1 MLNPLQKV
9 QNSLRRKKIDSLLVT
24 QPENRRYLSGYT
36 GGDMSIAESAG
47 MLLIPARGTPKLITD
62 SRYFLQAEAEAAGFD
77 LVLCRTTFLS
87 SLQKILSQQNLHS
100 MAFESHYLLHASYL
114 QFQKMGQ
121 KLQVKIVPTLG
132 LVEKMRLQKTNQ
144 EIRSIQKAVLLNEEV
159 FQEIFATLKPGLT
172 ERQVARQI
180 EATMKEKGADG
191 AAFETIVASG
201 PNGALPHAVPTDRE
215 IRKGETLIID
225 MGLKLDGYCSD
236 MTRTVV
242 LGKPDKRTVKIFRL
256 VRKAQLAA
264 QKKIKA
270 GVTARQADMAA
281 RQIIE
286 QAGYGTNFGHSL
298 GHGVGLAV
306 HEAPSLNKRKRN
318 KLRPGMVV
326 TVEPGIYIPGWGG
339 VRLENMVVVNNS
351 NCTLLN
357 KDTTFLDL

>member
-9 QNSLRRKKIDSLLVT
+9 QNSLRRKKIDCLLVT

-36 GGDMSIAESAG
+36 GTDLSIAESAG
-47 MLLIPARGTPKLITD
+47 MLLIPGRGAPKLLTD
-62 SRYFLQAEAEAAGFD
+62 SRYFLQAEAEAADFD
-77 LVLCRTTFLS
+77 LVLCRTTLFS
-87 SLQKILSQQNLHS
+87 SLQKILSQRNLQS

-114 QFQKMGQ
+114 QLQKMGL
-121 KLQVKIVPTLG
+121 KLKINMVPTAG
-132 LVEKMRLQKTNQ
+132 LVEKMRLQKTKE
-144 EIRSIQKAVLLNEEV
+144 EIRLIQKAVLLNEKVFLEV
-159 FQEIFATLKPGLT
+159 FAKLKPGLT
-172 ERQVARQI
+172 ERKVARQI
-180 EATMKEKGADG
+180 EAIMKEKGAEG
-191 AAFETIVASG
+191 VAFETIVASG

-215 IRKGETLIID
+215 IQKGETLIID

-242 LGKPDKRTVKIFRL
+242 LGKPDNQTVKIFRL
-256 VRKAQLAA
+256 VRKAQLAG

-286 QAGYGTNFGHSL
+286 QAGYGPNFGHSL

-318 KLRPGMVV
+318 KLQPGMVV

-339 VRLENMVVVNNS
+339 VRLENMVVVNKNS
-351 NCTLLN
+351 CTLLN
-357 KDTTFLDL
+357 KDTTFLDI